1 MRFLFAALLLL
12 ASVGTATADIR
23 INESRYASGKVI
35 ISGETEPS
43 TTVTLDG
50 KYKTKSDGGGHFKF
64 SVKYKPDT
72 CMSDIRA
79 GSDVYS
85 AVIAGCLDAG
95 DVDGPLPTKQTS
107 AKP

>member
-1 MRFLFAALLLL
+1 MSA
-12 ASVGTATADIR
+12 IR
-23 INESRYASGKVI
+23 S
-35 ISGETEPS
+35 
-43 TTVTLDG
+43 
-50 KYKTKSDGGGHFKF
+50 
-64 SVKYKPDT
+64 
-72 CMSDIRA
+72 